1 MASKKGIVVTIA
13 ILVGVIPASF
23 LILLIPEN
31 TDMKLVVSDFEK
43 QLDDTDERTSMLS
56 VGIEKSFEDL
66 INHNLS
72 PEEYFVTAGVTQSQ
86 VNSLIIELTL
96 SGPPQEWAASY
107 KAYID
112 VLKKLNEEITETI
125 IVANLIKDGDNSDS
139 VNERIFKIHELRVEL
154 LNLIEKSDKLR
165 P

>member
-1 MASKKGIVVTIA
+1 
-13 ILVGVIPASF
+13 
-23 LILLIPEN
+23 
-31 TDMKLVVSDFEK
+31 
-43 QLDDTDERTSMLS
+43 LDDTDERTSMLS